1 MNPIEHWALVSYTFL
16 MTLTPGPTT
25 LMVAASGARFGFARS
40 VPHMSGALLGYEL
53 QLVAAIAG
61 LAAVLDQSP
70 AAVMVLRWASALY
83 LLYLGWR
90 MLGAGQLSGTG
101 QAAPLR
107 IAEAAALQL
116 LNPKSWFMALAT
128 VSLFMPADGVD
139 RSYGIAQ
146 LWWAGIAGS
155 AGMCLWATCG
165 TGLRRWLDRPQRR
178 TLFNRG
184 MAVALLLTAAWALR
198 S

>member
-1 MNPIEHWALVSYTFL
+1 M
-16 MTLTPGPTT
+16 
-25 LMVAASGARFGFARS
+25 
-40 VPHMSGALLGYEL
+40 
-53 QLVAAIAG
+53 
-61 LAAVLDQSP
+61 
-70 AAVMVLRWASALY
+70 
-83 LLYLGWR
+83 
-90 MLGAGQLSGTG
+90 
-101 QAAPLR
+101 
-107 IAEAAALQL
+107 QL

-139 RSYGIAQ
+139 RSYGAA
-146 LWWAGIAGS
+146 LLLWAGIAGS

-184 MAVALLLTAAWALR
+184 MAVALLLTAAWALW